1 MFYLVPSEPVL
12 CARQCTGTVQ
22 VPAHLHAGDA
32 GIQCK
37 HDSSFKDLGIWP
49 HRATASTLAI
59 TGQSDKCY
67 ENKVL
72 MGQ

>member
-1 MFYLVPSEPVL
+1 MPGSVLVKYRCQYIS
-12 CARQCTGTVQ
+12 TG
-22 VPAHLHAGDA
+22 AGDA

-37 HDSSFKDLGIWP
+37 RDSSFKDLGIWP
-49 HRATASTLAI
+49 HRETASTLAI

-67 ENKVL
+67 ENKGL